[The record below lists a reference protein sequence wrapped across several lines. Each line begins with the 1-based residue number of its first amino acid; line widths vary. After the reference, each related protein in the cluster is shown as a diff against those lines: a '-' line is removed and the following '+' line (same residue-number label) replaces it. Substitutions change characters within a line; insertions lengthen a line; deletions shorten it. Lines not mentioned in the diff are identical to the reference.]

1 MYPKD
6 ETMKKSPGPKY
17 KPVPS
22 KYQLSQRNNAIILIL
37 LFTVLAMAIGA
48 AIYFYQR
55 HSLIP

>member
-1 MYPKD
+1 
-6 ETMKKSPGPKY
+6 MKKSPGPKY